1 MTTNIGSLAVSLSL
15 DAASFNGSID
25 KANRNLGA
33 MGSELRA
40 VRALGTDY
48 GNSLDGLA
56 SKKDI
61 LTRSVGASS
70 LKLEEERR
78 KYDALVASGTA
89 NEAQLER
96 QARRVNEAQA
106 QFNRL
111 TSELSETEQALRR
124 QSSSWHQLSERLGP
138 IGAQLTM
145 VGDKMTAI
153 GKSMSMKVTA
163 PIVAMGTLAAK
174 SAIDFETAFA
184 GVRKT
189 VDATEEEFT
198 ALSDGIRGMAK
209 EIPAAATEIA
219 GVAEAAGQLGIEKE
233 SILGFTRTM
242 VDLGVATNMSSEEA
256 AMALA
261 RLASITNMNQKDFD
275 RLGSSVVGL
284 GNNFA
289 TTEGEI
295 VEMALRL
302 AGAGAQVGMSEADIL
317 GLAAALSSVGIEA
330 EMGGSAIS
338 KAVVRMQI
346 ATTTG
351 FTNMNEITQKTG
363 MSMRELQLASSNTP
377 KVFTKVAES
386 LNMTKK
392 ELSSVINSGAD
403 LKNFAKIAGMS
414 GEEFKQAFENDAVG
428 ALGAFING
436 LGGAEAAGESAI
448 NMLQEMGIS
457 EVRLRDSL
465 LRAGNASELFA
476 GAVDLSNKSWD
487 ENIALT
493 NEAEERYKT
502 TASQLQIMVNY
513 LKELGITLGAI
524 ILPVINKMIE
534 GIKPLIEKFTEMS
547 KAAQTTIL
555 IIAGIAAAI
564 GPVLVVAGVLI
575 SSIGSIVTAI
585 STFAAAM
592 TVVTTGV
599 AALTPGVG
607 MLASMI
613 GSLSGVFTILS
624 GPIGV
629 AVVAIAAVGIG
640 VTKLV
645 NNLNKDALP
654 EVERFGKGVEGI
666 SDSTKVALTGFFD
679 LSDGASKSL
688 SEMFLTSTKVTQ
700 EMSNRLVAQF
710 SAMNKQIVDE
720 MKANHDE
727 QLKGMKSFFVNSSVL
742 SDEEETKI
750 MQKTKNSNDIELLM
764 QQEKENAIKQIMQTS
779 TNEKRA
785 LTERERDTI
794 NSIQNEMQ
802 KTAVK
807 VLSASEIEQKII
819 MERLK
824 ETASNLSAQ
833 QAAEVAKNSAE
844 QRNKSVAEA
853 EAQYTETVGQI
864 IRMRDESGVITEEQ
878 ATKMIAEATR
888 SKDVTI
894 KQAKNMHEEV
904 VKRARSQAKEHVDTV
919 DWETG
924 EILTKWE
931 VFKNN
936 STKKFEEIKTA
947 NIKAWKN
954 FTTEIKS
961 DIEKLKNYISTNW
974 EEIGQSIST
983 KTKEWKSA
991 LTEWWVGL
999 PAALVGVKDTIVNWF
1014 VDTGIS
1020 IAVQLVVWKESIATW
1035 FESMPS
1041 VMREKLVSWGQAIR
1055 QWAEEQNAENIRQFS
1070 EWGAAIVN
1078 WFTSIPSVIT
1088 VNLAQWTSS
1097 FATWFTDTKTTIVKN
1112 FAEWT
1117 ASIVEWFVSIPSK
1130 ISENL
1135 AKWLTVFAVWFV
1147 DTRNAIIKWFAD
1159 WTSTIVTWFSDTK
1172 ENIITNLAEW
1182 FSAIAVWFKEMPSNI
1197 GTWLAEWWTKIS
1209 TWFSEIPA
1217 YLTAKFEDW
1226 WEAIKAWFTSVPDKP
1241 EIKNMGKNMIDKVA
1255 AGNQEKKSELLDKL
1269 GKIIVDVAL
1278 GALAVAGIALV
1289 AAGREIIKRLI
1300 SGIQAMKVTL
1310 EAKMKELG
1318 DGIVTK
1324 MKSVNLLDVGRDII
1338 RGLIKGIGDM
1348 ATDVWNKAKEI
1359 ANSIGDAIKETLQI
1373 KSPSRITTKAGEE
1386 VDNGLIVGMQNR
1398 LGAVVEASKAT
1409 GAAMIKAI
1417 NTTLVDGTK
1426 KANAEVAEIQKK
1438 AAEESKKVEQR
1449 SAEDVS
1455 LIYAKA
1461 KKAKH
1466 GMTQAENV
1474 RLHRLEEDS
1483 AAKVKKINEKA
1494 AADIAKILDNAN
1506 KNRLT
1511 DITSFISNKKKLEQI
1526 SLQDEVAIWTASVK
1540 QFKKGTDEKQE
1551 AMLALRDAKRA
1562 VDQEML
1568 ESGISYIDEKKR
1580 LGEISLADE
1589 IRMLDELSTH
1599 FTENSSKFETIQKR
1613 KAQIIKEVNDDV
1625 TKINEKFSSK
1635 MIEINKKMADG
1646 ILQINE
1652 DLASK
1657 TKSINEKLAS
1667 DTLKAKEEMASK
1679 SLAISE
1685 RLIADELRVN
1695 DEYAKAVDDK
1705 YKSLLNASGLFDKF
1719 DMSPKQSGDELFENL
1734 QSQIEGFESWEEEIA
1749 KLSSEAI
1756 DEGLLA
1762 DLRAMGPKALP
1773 QLKALNSMT
1782 EEQLQ
1787 EYSAMYQ
1794 KKSAQAR
1801 AAAEKQMAGMK
1812 EDTQRRLE
1820 ELRSVANAEL
1830 AQLNNDTYARI
1841 NEMRRIADSE
1851 LALLK
1856 TDAYNRITEMRT
1868 TANEQLN
1875 VLKTDWVKEINN
1887 ITKATDEEFK
1897 SLTQIG
1903 KNAGQNLLDG
1913 LASMESSLV
1922 AKARSIASAVNSALQ
1937 STLGGS
1943 ADIPNISGPTYSGGQ
1958 ANVATASTSKTY
1970 NANSTINIYAPT
1982 ASPSEI
1988 ARKNEQQQRD
1998 LGMQW

>member
-15 DAASFNGSID
+15 DAANFNGSID

-124 QSSSWHQLSERLGP
+124 QSSSWHQLSETLGP

-219 GVAEAAGQLGIEKE
+219 GVAEAAGQLGIKKE
-233 SILGFTRTM
+233 AILGFTRTM

-256 AMALA
+256 ATALA
-261 RLASITNMNQKDFD
+261 RLANITNMNQKDFD
-275 RLGSSVVGL
+275 RLGSSIVAL

-289 TTEGEI
+289 TTEKEI
-295 VEMALRL
+295 VEMGLRL

-317 GLAAALSSVGIEA
+317 GLSTALTSVGINA
-330 EMGGSAIS
+330 EMGGSAFS
-338 KAVVRMQI
+338 RVMVQMQL
-346 ATTTG
+346 ATSTG
-351 FTNMNEITQKTG
+351 FTKVQELSKKTG
-363 MSMRELQLASSNTP
+363 LSLRDLQMMASHSGKAFGNM
-377 KVFTKVAES
+377 AEDMG
-386 LNMTKK
+386 MTKK
-392 ELSSVINSGAD
+392 ELLAIVKAGVELEGFS
-403 LKNFAKIAGMS
+403 KIAGMT
-414 GEEFKQAFENDAVG
+414 GEQFKQAFEKDAVG
-428 ALGAFING
+428 AIGSFIDG
-436 LGGAEAAGESAI
+436 LANAEESGETAI
-448 NMLQEMGIS
+448 NMLQEMGITS
-457 EVRLRDSL
+457 VLLRDSL
-465 LRAGNASELFA
+465 LRAGGANELFGSA
-476 GAVDLSNKSWD
+476 IKVSNDGWT
-487 ENIALT
+487 ENVALT
-493 NEAEERYKT
+493 KEAEERYKT
-502 TASQLQIMVNY
+502 TASQIQIMVNY
-513 LKELGITLGAI
+513 FKELGITLGAI
-524 ILPVINKMIE
+524 ILPVINKMIA
-534 GIKPLIEKFTEMS
+534 GLKPLIEKFAEMS
-547 KAAQTTIL
+547 KATQTTIL

-585 STFAAAM
+585 GTFAAAM

-654 EVERFGKGVEGI
+654 EVERFGKGMEGI

-700 EMSNRLVAQF
+700 EMSNSLVAQF

-764 QQEKENAIKQIMQTS
+764 QQEKENAIKQIMQTA

-853 EAQYTETVGQI
+853 EAQYMETVGQI

-894 KQAKNMHEEV
+894 KHAKNMHEEV
-904 VKRARSQAKEHVDTV
+904 VKQARSQAKEHVDTV

-931 VFKNN
+931 VFKNR
-936 STKKFEEIKTA
+936 SAKKFEEIKIA
-947 NIKAWKN
+947 NVKAWKN
-954 FTTEIKS
+954 FTADIKN
-961 DIEKLKNYISTNW
+961 DLENLKNFISTKW
-974 EEIGQSIST
+974 EEIGQSISK
-983 KTKEWKSA
+983 KTPEWKTAISG
-991 LTEWWVGL
+991 WWNEL
-999 PAALVGVKDTIVNWF
+999 PTTFVGVKESIMNWF
-1014 VDTGIS
+1014 ADVDVS
-1020 IAVQLVVWKESIATW
+1020 IGAQLVGWKESISSW

-1041 VMREKLVSWGQAIR
+1041 VMIEKLVSWGQAIR
-1055 QWAEEQNAENIRQFS
+1055 QWADEQNAENIRQFS

-1078 WFTSIPSVIT
+1078 WFTSIPSIIT
-1088 VNLAQWTSS
+1088 GNLAQWTSS

-1159 WTSTIVTWFSDTK
+1159 WTSTIATWFSDTK
-1172 ENIITNLAEW
+1172 ENIITNLVEW

-1278 GALAVAGIALV
+1278 GALAIAGIALV

-1300 SGIQAMKVTL
+1300 SGIQAMKVKL
-1310 EAKMKELG
+1310 EDKIKELG
-1318 DGIVTK
+1318 DGVVKK
-1324 MKSVNLLDVGRDII
+1324 MEDVNLKKVGIDII
-1338 RGLIKGIGDM
+1338 QGLINGIGTM
-1348 ATDVWNKAKEI
+1348 ANDVWNKAQEI
-1359 ANSIGDAIKETLQI
+1359 GQSIIDSISGVLER
-1373 KSPSRITTKAGEE
+1373 KSPSRVMMRIGE
-1386 VDNGLIVGMQNR
+1386 DTSKGLIIGMDNQK
-1398 LGAVVEASKAT
+1398 GAVEKSAKAT
-1409 GAAMIKAI
+1409 AQSMVDAI
-1417 NTTLVDGTK
+1417 TGS
-1426 KANAEVAEIQKK
+1426 
-1438 AAEESKKVEQR
+1438 SKV
-1449 SAEDVS
+1449 
-1455 LIYAKA
+1455 L
-1461 KKAKH
+1461 
-1466 GMTQAENV
+1466 
-1474 RLHRLEEDS
+1474 S
-1483 AAKVKKINEKA
+1483 AAATKN
-1494 AADIAKILDNAN
+1494 AADIAKI
-1506 KNRLT
+1506 
-1511 DITSFISNKKKLEQI
+1511 
-1526 SLQDEVAIWTASVK
+1526 
-1540 QFKKGTDEKQE
+1540 GTE
-1551 AMLALRDAKRA
+1551 A
-1562 VDQEML
+1562 
-1568 ESGISYIDEKKR
+1568 EKKR
-1580 LGEISLADE
+1580 TEVQADYAKKRAELGRKSSQSAQTALKTSTNKKGVIVTTGTQRVHNIRADASAKLTKLNEDEQKKLAKINDKAWADMKKMEEKLSKERLEAVKLFIADKKSTEELSLEAEAAIWKKSAELFANGTKEKVAAQAGYKKAMETIDKERLGSVKTYVADKKS
-1589 IRMLDELSTH
+1589 LDELSLVA
-1599 FTENSSKFETIQKR
+1599 ES
-1613 KAQIIKEVNDDV
+1613 EVWR
-1625 TKINEKFSSK
+1625 
-1635 MIEINKKMADG
+1635 
-1646 ILQINE
+1646 
-1652 DLASK
+1652 
-1657 TKSINEKLAS
+1657 
-1667 DTLKAKEEMASK
+1667 K
-1679 SLAISE
+1679 SLALFNVGTKERVEVQKAYQASLENINSQILSINTDFQSKIKTISDD
-1685 RLIADELRVN
+1685 LIKGEADLTKAYD
-1695 DEYAKAVDDK
+1695 DEFSKRESK
-1705 YKSLLNASGLFDKF
+1705 YKNFAGTFDAFVVELKTSGV
-1719 DMSPKQSGDELFENL
+1719 ELMANL
-1734 QSQIEGFESWEEEIA
+1734 QSQVDGIKQWQDEFA
-1749 KLSSEAI
+1749 KISSRGINGDLLNELSEL
-1756 DEGLLA
+1756 GV
-1762 DLRAMGPKALP
+1762 KALP
-1773 QLKALNSMT
+1773 ELVALNQLT
-1782 EEQLQ
+1782 DEQLTQ
-1787 EYSAMYQ
+1787 YSALYQ
-1794 KKSAQAR
+1794 EKSQLAR
-1801 AAAEKQMAGMK
+1801 EQAEKELAGMK
-1812 EDTQRRLE
+1812 SDTQIK
-1820 ELRSVANAEL
+1820 
-1830 AQLNNDTYARI
+1830 I
-1841 NEMRRIADSE
+1841 NEMRKVANTELSKLHTEWDTKIKAVTQGTKTELSTLKQIGVDAGNGLLEGLSSTAESLYAKAKEIADNI
-1851 LALLK
+1851 A
-1856 TDAYNRITEMRT
+1856 RT
-1868 TANEQLN
+1868 MA
-1875 VLKTDWVKEINN
+1875 
-1887 ITKATDEEFK
+1887 
-1897 SLTQIG
+1897 
-1903 KNAGQNLLDG
+1903 
-1913 LASMESSLV
+1913 
-1922 AKARSIASAVNSALQ
+1922 SALQ
-1937 STLGGS
+1937 VQSPSRVTMKIGGFVGEGLEVGMLNS
-1943 ADIPNISGPTYSGGQ
+1943 MASIRRAARLMSDAAVPNIASMQGATNSGIGASRSMSDSMATTTENHYHMTFTSPNPLNPYETARQ
-1958 ANVATASTSKTY
+1958 AK
-1970 NANSTINIYAPT
+1970 NALKEMSL
-1982 ASPSEI
+1982 
-1988 ARKNEQQQRD
+1988 Q
-1998 LGMQW
+1998 L

>member
-15 DAASFNGSID
+15 DAANFNGSID

-174 SAIDFETAFA
+174 AAIDFESSFA

-189 VDATEEEFT
+189 VDASEAEFKT
-198 ALSDGIRGMAK
+198 LEVGIRNMAK

-219 GVAEAAGQLGIEKE
+219 GVAEAAGQLGIKKE
-233 SILGFTRTM
+233 AILGFTRTM

-256 AMALA
+256 ATALA
-261 RLASITNMNQKDFD
+261 RLANITGMNQKDFD
-275 RLGSSVVGL
+275 RLGSSVVAL

-289 TTEGEI
+289 TTEKEI
-295 VEMALRL
+295 VEMGLRL
-302 AGAGAQVGMSEADIL
+302 AGAGSQVGMSEADIL
-317 GLAAALSSVGIEA
+317 GLSTALTSVGINA
-330 EMGGSAIS
+330 EMGGSAFS
-338 KAVVRMQI
+338 RVMVQMQL
-346 ATTTG
+346 ATSTG
-351 FTNMNEITQKTG
+351 FTKVQKLSKETGLSLRDLQMMASHSGKAFGNM
-363 MSMRELQLASSNTP
+363 
-377 KVFTKVAES
+377 AEDMG
-386 LNMTKK
+386 MTKK
-392 ELSSVINSGAD
+392 ELLAIVKAGVELEGFS
-403 LKNFAKIAGMS
+403 KIAGMT
-414 GEEFKQAFENDAVG
+414 GEQFKQAFEKDAVG
-428 ALGAFING
+428 AIGSFIDG
-436 LGGAEAAGESAI
+436 LANAEESGETAI
-448 NMLQEMGIS
+448 NMLQEMGITS
-457 EVRLRDSL
+457 VLLRDSL
-465 LRAGNASELFA
+465 LRAGGANELFGSA
-476 GAVDLSNKSWD
+476 IKVSNDGWT
-487 ENIALT
+487 ENVALT
-493 NEAEERYKT
+493 KEAEERYKT
-502 TASQLQIMVNY
+502 TASQIQIMVNY
-513 LKELGITLGAI
+513 FKELGITLGAI
-524 ILPVINKMIE
+524 ILPVINKMIA
-534 GIKPLIEKFTEMS
+534 GLKPLIENFAEMS
-547 KAAQTTIL
+547 KATQTTIL

-654 EVERFGKGVEGI
+654 QVERFGKGMEGI

-700 EMSNRLVAQF
+700 EMSNSLVAQF

-764 QQEKENAIKQIMQTS
+764 QQEKENAIKQIMQTA

-807 VLSASEIEQKII
+807 VLSASEIEQKVI

-894 KQAKNMHEEV
+894 KHAKNMHEEV
-904 VKRARSQAKEHVDTV
+904 VKQARAQANEHVDTV

-961 DIEKLKNYISTNW
+961 DIENLKNFISTKW
-974 EEIGQSIST
+974 GEIGQTISA
-983 KTKEWKSA
+983 KTEEWKTA
-991 LTEWWVGL
+991 ITNWWVGL
-999 PAALVGVKDTIVNWF
+999 PAALGGVKDTIVNWF
-1014 VDTGIS
+1014 VETGIS

-1041 VMREKLVSWGQAIR
+1041 VMIEKLVSWGQAIS
-1055 QWAEEQNAENIRQFS
+1055 QWADEQNAENIRQFS

-1088 VNLAQWTSS
+1088 GNLAQWTSS

-1172 ENIITNLAEW
+1172 ENIITDLAEW
-1182 FSAIAVWFKEMPSNI
+1182 FAAIATWFKEMPSNI

-1226 WEAIKAWFTSVPDKP
+1226 WAAIKAWFTSVPDKP

-1278 GALAVAGIALV
+1278 GALAIAGIALV

-1300 SGIQAMKVTL
+1300 SGIQDMKAGL
-1310 EAKMKELG
+1310 ETKTKELG

-1324 MKSVNLLDVGRDII
+1324 MKAVDLIKVGKDII
-1338 RGLIKGIGDM
+1338 RGLIGGIGSM
-1348 ATDVWNKAKEI
+1348 AKDVWEKAKEI
-1359 ANSIGDAIKETLQI
+1359 ANGIGKTISDTMQV
-1373 KSPSRITTKAGEE
+1373 KSPSRVTMKLGGFIGQGLADGLGGSIGE
-1386 VDNGLIVGMQNR
+1386 
-1398 LGAVVEASKAT
+1398 
-1409 GAAMIKAI
+1409 
-1417 NTTLVDGTK
+1417 
-1426 KANAEVAEIQKK
+1426 
-1438 AAEESKKVEQR
+1438 
-1449 SAEDVS
+1449 
-1455 LIYAKA
+1455 
-1461 KKAKH
+1461 
-1466 GMTQAENV
+1466 
-1474 RLHRLEEDS
+1474 
-1483 AAKVKKINEKA
+1483 NEKA
-1494 AADIAKILDNAN
+1494 AKGLSNSIMDTIKNIFDINSPAGETIKLGGFIGDGLAIGVAGTKSANEKAIEGVSKVLSAAATKNAADIAKI
-1506 KNRLT
+1506 
-1511 DITSFISNKKKLEQI
+1511 
-1526 SLQDEVAIWTASVK
+1526 
-1540 QFKKGTDEKQE
+1540 GTE
-1551 AMLALRDAKRA
+1551 A
-1562 VDQEML
+1562 
-1568 ESGISYIDEKKR
+1568 EKKR
-1580 LGEISLADE
+1580 TEVQADYAKKRAELGRKSAQSAQTALKTSTNKKGVIVTTGTQRVHNIRADASAKLTKLNEDEQKKLATINTKAWADMQKKEAEISKDRLESVKTYVADKKS
-1589 IRMLDELSTH
+1589 LDEMSLVAESEVWRKSLVLFDAGTK
-1599 FTENSSKFETIQKR
+1599 ERVEIQKAYQASL
-1613 KAQIIKEVNDDV
+1613 KAINDEVLKVND
-1625 TKINEKFSSK
+1625 EYMGK
-1635 MIEINKKMADG
+1635 M
-1646 ILQINE
+1646 
-1652 DLASK
+1652 
-1657 TKSINEKLAS
+1657 TVINEKL
-1667 DTLKAKEEMASK
+1667 KKEENDLTNMYLKSVDDRAK
-1679 SLAISE
+1679 SLVTFAGTFDEFEVKLEKTGEDLMWNLKSQVLGFKRWQEEI
-1685 RLIADELRVN
+1685 DELSK
-1695 DEYAKAVDDK
+1695 KAIDD
-1705 YKSLLNASGLFDKF
+1705 GLI
-1719 DMSPKQSGDELFENL
+1719 DELK
-1734 QSQIEGFESWEEEIA
+1734 Q
-1749 KLSSEAI
+1749 
-1756 DEGLLA
+1756 
-1762 DLRAMGPKALP
+1762 MGPKALP
-1773 QLKALNSMT
+1773 QLIALNSLTDKQMS
-1782 EEQLQ
+1782 
-1787 EYSAMYQ
+1787 EYSSLY
-1794 KKSAQAR
+1794 KEKSKLAREQAEKEMAPMKANTEKQIIELR
-1801 AAAEKQMAGMK
+1801 AAANK
-1812 EDTQRRLE
+1812 ELGLLQNDWTNKIKSITQATDT
-1820 ELRSVANAEL
+1820 ELMS
-1830 AQLNNDTYARI
+1830 
-1841 NEMRRIADSE
+1841 
-1851 LALLK
+1851 LK
-1856 TDAYNRITEMRT
+1856 T
-1868 TANEQLN
+1868 
-1875 VLKTDWVKEINN
+1875 
-1887 ITKATDEEFK
+1887 
-1897 SLTQIG
+1897 IG
-1903 KNAGQNLLDG
+1903 KNAGQGLLDG
-1913 LASMESSLV
+1913 LASMENSLV
-1922 AKARSIASAVNSALQ
+1922 KKARDIANAVSKAMASALQ
-1937 STLGGS
+1937 VKSPSRVTMKIGQFVGEGLEVGMENS
-1943 ADIPNISGPTYSGGQ
+1943 ISSIRRAARTMANAAVPDVGNVRGPGYSSQGGQ
-1958 ANVATASTSKTY
+1958 SSPSGNSSTVVNQTVVIHSPKHV
-1970 NANSTINIYAPT
+1970 
-1982 ASPSEI
+1982 SPSET
-1988 ARKNEQQQRD
+1988 ARLQKRATQELA
-1998 LGMQW
+1998 LGW